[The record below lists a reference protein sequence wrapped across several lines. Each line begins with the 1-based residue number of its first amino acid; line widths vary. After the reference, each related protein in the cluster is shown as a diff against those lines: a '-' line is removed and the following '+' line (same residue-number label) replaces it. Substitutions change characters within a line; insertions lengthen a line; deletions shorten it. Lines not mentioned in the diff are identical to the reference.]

1 MKWEDVTEK
10 LSGWIKTEKTALL
23 ALDAP
28 LGWPVSLR
36 ENIRRHKAGKPLRC
50 ALEDADKLFYR
61 QTDLEII
68 KSRKKR
74 PLSVG
79 ADLIARTAHAALGL
93 LEEVREKTGKSIGLA
108 WVPGAPEKTQA
119 IEVYPAVTLT
129 AHLGKEAREKGT
141 EKEKMQRRKKNLEKI
156 AKMRRFRFG
165 AKMKRE
171 ILSDKNIFD
180 AVLCVLA
187 AADFVKGD
195 VIRPTNRALA
205 KKEGWIWVKS
215 PQSDAR

>member
-1 MKWEDVTEK
+1 
-10 LSGWIKTEKTALL
+10 
-23 ALDAP
+23 
-28 LGWPVSLR
+28 
-36 ENIRRHKAGKPLRC
+36 
-50 ALEDADKLFYR
+50 
-61 QTDLEII
+61 
-68 KSRKKR
+68 
-74 PLSVG
+74 
-79 ADLIARTAHAALGL
+79 
-93 LEEVREKTGKSIGLA
+93 
-108 WVPGAPEKTQA
+108 
-119 IEVYPAVTLT
+119 
-129 AHLGKEAREKGT
+129 
-141 EKEKMQRRKKNLEKI
+141 MQRRKKNLEKI